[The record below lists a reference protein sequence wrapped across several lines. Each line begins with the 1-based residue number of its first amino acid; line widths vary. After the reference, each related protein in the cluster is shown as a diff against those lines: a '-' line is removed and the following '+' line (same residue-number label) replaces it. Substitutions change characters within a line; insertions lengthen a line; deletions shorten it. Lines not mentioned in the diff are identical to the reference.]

1 MPDSRSCHCFKQ
13 EKYYK
18 NHGLHRRFAA
28 APCMYANTPGG
39 VFLLACCMLVQ
50 CFKDIFSFVQGSL
63 GEAYT
68 V

>member
-1 MPDSRSCHCFKQ
+1 
-13 EKYYK
+13 
-18 NHGLHRRFAA
+18 
-28 APCMYANTPGG
+28 MYANTPGG